1 MKVDNNVIIYEAEEY
16 INNNLSVK
24 ETAIVLGV
32 SKRTLQLHFKR
43 LEQIDK
49 NLYDKVRAKQEQ
61 NQQAGR
67 IKGGQNGKA
76 TPNFDPKLPEAI
88 ASYMIHYELTY
99 EETSEEYEIPKSTI
113 YEMTH
118 NPKYV
123 DPDLIRR
130 LDLLA
135 MANQHKMTVESYI
148 EKNQKK

>member
-49 NLYDKVRAKQEQ
+49 NLY
-61 NQQAGR
+61 
-67 IKGGQNGKA
+67 QNGKA

-99 EETSEEYEIPKSTI
+99 EEASEEYEIPKSTI

-135 MANQHKMTVESYI
+135 MANQHKMTVDSYI